1 MNGAGAPEPEDTFG
15 HALVGET
22 IAGRLVVDKV
32 LGAGAMGVVV
42 SAKHPEL
49 AQRVAIK
56 LLRPEL
62 ARLPHVAARFLREAR
77 LAASVQSVNLVRVHD
92 TGKHEGRIPYI
103 VMELLSGQ
111 PLNEELER
119 RGPFAPEL
127 AADTIV
133 QVCAGLAELHARG
146 VVHRDIKPNNLFVT
160 KVAGV
165 RTIKVLDFGISTAQ
179 QPTRNTIHDDDEPP
193 LTLSEAI
200 LGTPQYMAPEQIRD
214 PRNVDARSD
223 IWSLGVVLYQ
233 LLTGTLPFAPTD
245 GAVGEIFGLIM
256 FQDPAPPSSRT
267 GAVPK
272 DLESVVL
279 RCLQRDRDA
288 RFQSVAELAT
298 ALLPFM
304 APASQHRVEGVRHA
318 LHASDLPPSMPA
330 GTSPPNAGMD
340 FGTARTEL
348 PEIQS
353 TRPQAARYEQSP
365 AATESRD
372 SLDAG
377 ATAHSVRDLRAT
389 QPSAGSGRAPRAP
402 AVRRRSLVALGA
414 AMFLIAPVTP
424 LSVGAL
430 RNQSVTSKSTPSKLP
445 SLKTSDAPAAAT
457 VKAHRGPGWRSVHT
471 STVAAAWCCK
481 ATRHAGI
488 TATGRRPAG
497 GAAQICPR
505 TSMPNRSSR
514 RGPIAVWAPRTRTAT
529 ASHRAWPWP
538 KNWRH
543 PANAHASN
551 PTSDGA
557 ASASRSSRL
566 PRTATPS

>member
-1 MNGAGAPEPEDTFG
+1 
-15 HALVGET
+15 
-22 IAGRLVVDKV
+22 
-32 LGAGAMGVVV
+32 
-42 SAKHPEL
+42 
-49 AQRVAIK
+49 
-56 LLRPEL
+56 
-62 ARLPHVAARFLREAR
+62 
-77 LAASVQSVNLVRVHD
+77 
-92 TGKHEGRIPYI
+92 
-103 VMELLSGQ
+103 
-111 PLNEELER
+111 
-119 RGPFAPEL
+119 
-127 AADTIV
+127 
-133 QVCAGLAELHARG
+133 
-146 VVHRDIKPNNLFVT
+146 VT

-457 VKAHRGPGWRSVHT
+457 GEGAPWARLEVRAYIDGRSRLVLQGNSARWDHRDWSAPGRWR
-471 STVAAAWCCK
+471 
-481 ATRHAGI
+481 
-488 TATGRRPAG
+488 
-497 GAAQICPR
+497 GADLPTYFNAEPLF
-505 TSMPNRSSR
+505 P
-514 RGPIAVWAPRTRTAT
+514 
-529 ASHRAWPWP
+529 AWPDRSLGTENKDCNCESSSMALAQELAP
-538 KNWRH
+538 SGQRARIESNVGRGSVSIAQQ
-543 PANAHASN
+543 PSAANGNALVIEIIDPPEGADWYQFVIVY
-551 PTSDGA
+551 PT
-557 ASASRSSRL
+557 L
-566 PRTATPS
+566 PL